1 MMKRIF
7 ATTAT
12 AGLLLL
18 TPLGSA
24 AASADAPGG
33 GVLGPNG
40 YKSLHLGQSEHEA
53 EQTGLLVDKQS
64 GGGCAIYHLR
74 PAEGKPNPGGGVFIE
89 SRKGVAMIT
98 GTHLI
103 RTPEGVTMGTGLD
116 RVKAAYP
123 RLKKIDDWIFETPAP
138 GGEHGERYRIA
149 FDDRDKVSD
158 FALEAADRGRCD
170 S

>member
-1 MMKRIF
+1 MKRII
-7 ATTAT
+7 ATAAT

-24 AASADAPGG
+24 TASAEAPGG
-33 GVLGPNG
+33 GVLGPTG
-40 YKSLHLGQSEHEA
+40 YKTLHLGQSEHAA
-53 EQTGLLVDKQS
+53 EQTGLLVDKKA
-64 GGGCAIYHLR
+64 GGGCAVYHLR

-98 GTHLI
+98 GTNRIH
-103 RTPEGVTMGTGLD
+103 TPEGVTMGTGLD

-123 RLKKIDDWIFETPAP
+123 RLKKIDDWIFETAVP
-138 GGEHGERYRIA
+138 GGKHGERYRFA
-149 FDDRDKVSD
+149 FDERNTVSD

-170 S
+170 G